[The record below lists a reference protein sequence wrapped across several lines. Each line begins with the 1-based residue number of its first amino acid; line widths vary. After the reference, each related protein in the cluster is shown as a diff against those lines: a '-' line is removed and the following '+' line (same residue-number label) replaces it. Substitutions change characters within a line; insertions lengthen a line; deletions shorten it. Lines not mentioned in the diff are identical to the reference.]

1 VEFVTIALLFLVFLL
16 ALIPSGRL
24 WRAGVPLS
32 WRVTYLVVLLAAGL
46 ITIEGRALAR
56 YLLPLTLLVYLLPFT
71 RLPQAY
77 MRWRSAPRGR
87 GRDDRKGTGAGPSP
101 AARRRGAGADVI
113 DGTAVRLDPDAGP
126 PKSGA

>member
-1 VEFVTIALLFLVFLL
+1 MEFVTIALLFLLFLL

-32 WRVTYLVVLLAAGL
+32 WRVTYLVALLAAGL

-71 RLPQAY
+71 RLPQVW

-87 GRDDRKGTGAGPSP
+87 GHEDRTGGAAGPSP
-101 AARRRGAGADVI
+101 STRRRGTGADVI

-126 PKSGA
+126 PESGA